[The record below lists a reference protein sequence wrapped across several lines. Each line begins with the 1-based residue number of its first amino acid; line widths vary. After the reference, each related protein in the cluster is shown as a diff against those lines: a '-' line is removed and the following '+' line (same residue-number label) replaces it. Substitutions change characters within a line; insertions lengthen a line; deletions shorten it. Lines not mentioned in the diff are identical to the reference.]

1 MTDIAESGSGL
12 EHLELLCEQFYGAE
26 LATSPADLHGMVCGV
41 ICGGAGISLDVLAT
55 RLLDLVGVPA
65 AQRAE
70 LTTHLARFID
80 EAGAALAREEL
91 DFQLLIPDDDDSA
104 LAARAMALGQWCQ
117 GFLAGF
123 GTSGREAGPGGQNGS
138 ESQEDDVTTVLKD
151 FAAIAQVDFDVDD
164 LDEEEW
170 HFFRIREYV
179 RMGVLS
185 VFLDRTGVPGQ
196 ASANPGETH

>member
-1 MTDIAESGSGL
+1 MVTGSTGSGPVQ
-12 EHLELLCEQFYGAE
+12 EHLELLCEQLYGAE
-26 LATSPADLHGMVCGV
+26 LASSPADLHGMVCGT
-41 ICGGAGISLDVLAT
+41 ICGGAGVSLDVLAT

-65 AQRAE
+65 AQRSG
-70 LTTHLARFID
+70 LTAHLARFID
-80 EAGAALAREEL
+80 EAGALLAREEL
-91 DFQLLIPDDDDSA
+91 DFQLLIPDDDDSS
-104 LAARAMALGQWCQ
+104 LSARALALGQWCQ

-123 GTSGREAGPGGQNGS
+123 GTSGDSAGAAG
-138 ESQEDDVTTVLKD
+138 EDDEVTAVLKD

-185 VFLDRTGVPGQ
+185 VFLERTDGGRQ
-196 ASANPGETH
+196 ASAQPGGTH